1 MTRSSTLWLRSTTVA
16 LAASACLIGAVTSAQ
31 AAPAGAAAAPV
42 STHQYGKAVP
52 EVRTFTGTGIGV
64 YPSHAVNGAVRMA
77 FTIAQSAGWQA
88 NQCHVRATDVRP
100 VSGGMYTA
108 VADLFCQR

>member
-1 MTRSSTLWLRSTTVA
+1 MTRSSTLRLRSTAVA
-16 LAASACLIGAVTSAQ
+16 LAASACLVGGVTSAQ
-31 AAPAGAAAAPV
+31 AAPADTAAAPAG
-42 STHQYGKAVP
+42 THQYGKALP
-52 EVRTFTGTGIGV
+52 EVRTFTGTGMGV

-100 VSGGMYTA
+100 IGGGMYTA

>member
-1 MTRSSTLWLRSTTVA
+1 MTRSSTLWLRSTAVA
-16 LAASACLIGAVTSAQ
+16 LAASACLVGGVTSTQ
-31 AAPAGAAAAPV
+31 AAPAAPG

-52 EVRTFTGTGIGV
+52 EVRTFTGTGMGV

>member
-1 MTRSSTLWLRSTTVA
+1 MTRSSTLWLRSTAVA
-16 LAASACLIGAVTSAQ
+16 LAASACLVGGVTSAQ
-31 AAPAGAAAAPV
+31 AAPVGAAAAPG

-52 EVRTFTGTGIGV
+52 EVRTFTGTGMGV

-100 VSGGMYTA
+100 ISGGMYTA

>member
-1 MTRSSTLWLRSTTVA
+1 MRSTTVA
-16 LAASACLIGAVTSAQ
+16 LAASACLVGGFTTAQ
-31 AAPAGAAAAPV
+31 AAPAGAVTAPG

-52 EVRTFTGTGIGV
+52 EVRTFTGTGMGV

-100 VSGGMYTA
+100 ISGGMYTA

>member
-1 MTRSSTLWLRSTTVA
+1 MTRSSTLWLRSTAVA
-16 LAASACLIGAVTSAQ
+16 LAASACLVGGVTSTQ
-31 AAPAGAAAAPV
+31 AAPAGAAAAPG

-52 EVRTFTGTGIGV
+52 EVRTFTGTGMGV

>member
-1 MTRSSTLWLRSTTVA
+1 M
-16 LAASACLIGAVTSAQ
+16 
-31 AAPAGAAAAPV
+31 